1 MRARAHALALL
12 LLAATLL
19 QAAPEASARGQGGRA
34 LPAPARTPT
43 ARAVRAKDPRIDR
56 YRRHYAREARRETA
70 DPGKKKRAREA
81 RLMRRA
87 EKLSRALRASSDR
100 RPVLIILEGP
110 DGAGKSSTIRRVR
123 VALEGAFEVREV
135 HFGAPPAGERGS
147 WLARYQRELPRAGE
161 VAIWDRSYYGRTV
174 YDPHYGMTDE
184 KTTRR
189 RYREINELESQLS
202 RDYRVV
208 KIFLDTRGK
217 RLARTIGKREANAPE
232 KLEDSDYASF
242 RDRKQIRRRFLQA
255 IEKTERA
262 IPWRVVSMD
271 DRNDG
276 RREILDLL
284 RSDLL

>member
-1 MRARAHALALL
+1 MRARAHGLAFL
-12 LLAATLL
+12 LLAAILL
-19 QAAPEASARGQGGRA
+19 QAAPEALARGNGARA

-43 ARAVRAKDPRIDR
+43 ARAVRATDVRIDR
-56 YRRHYAREARRETA
+56 YRRHYLREARRETA
-70 DPGKKKRAREA
+70 APGKKGAREA
-81 RLMRRA
+81 RLLRRA
-87 EKLSRALRASSDR
+87 EKLSQALRASSDR

-110 DGAGKSSTIRRVR
+110 DGAGKSSTIRRMR

-135 HFGAPPAGERGS
+135 HFGAPPAGEKGS

-174 YDPHYGMTDE
+174 YDPHYGMTDK

-189 RYREINELESQLS
+189 RYREINELESQLT

-208 KIFLDTRGK
+208 KIFLDTRGD

-232 KLEDSDYASF
+232 KLEESDYASF
-242 RDRKQIRRRFLQA
+242 RDRKQIRKRFLAA
-255 IEKTERA
+255 IEKTDRA

-271 DRNDG
+271 DRADG
-276 RREILDLL
+276 RREILDIL